1 MMIKDLIDRVLASFK
16 EDCDNITNL
25 YGEEY
30 SCGYC
35 KHRKICEAI
44 YKLKIKRWL
53 IMATVGSI
61 LVLIA
66 SLGFA
71 FLLIDDEY
79 ILSILLAI
87 ILIVG
92 FLFLIFS

>member
-1 MMIKDLIDRVLASFK
+1 
-16 EDCDNITNL
+16 
-25 YGEEY
+25 
-30 SCGYC
+30 
-35 KHRKICEAI
+35 
-44 YKLKIKRWL
+44 
-53 IMATVGSI
+53 MATVGSI

-66 SLGFA
+66 SLGFV

-92 FLFLIFS
+92 FLFLIFF

>member
-1 MMIKDLIDRVLASFK
+1 
-16 EDCDNITNL
+16 
-25 YGEEY
+25 
-30 SCGYC
+30 
-35 KHRKICEAI
+35 
-44 YKLKIKRWL
+44 
-53 IMATVGSI
+53 MATVGSI

-92 FLFLIFS
+92 FLFLIFF

>member
-1 MMIKDLIDRVLASFK
+1 MIKELIDRVLDSLK
-16 EDCDNITNL
+16 EDCDNIINL

-30 SCGYC
+30 SRGYC

-44 YKLKIKRWL
+44 YKLRIKRWL
-53 IMATVGSI
+53 IMVTVGSI

-92 FLFLIFS
+92 FLFLVFF

>member
-1 MMIKDLIDRVLASFK
+1 MIKDLIDRVLDSLK
-16 EDCDNITNL
+16 EDCDNIINL

-44 YKLKIKRWL
+44 YKLRIKRWL
-53 IMATVGSI
+53 TMAIVGFI
-61 LVLIA
+61 LVMIA
-66 SLGFA
+66 TLGFI
-71 FLLIDDEY
+71 FLLIDNEY
-79 ILSILLAI
+79 ILPIFLAI

-92 FLFLIFS
+92 FLFLFFF

>member
-1 MMIKDLIDRVLASFK
+1 MIKELIDRVLDSLK
-16 EDCDNITNL
+16 EDCDNIINL

-44 YKLKIKRWL
+44 YKLRIKRWL
-53 IMATVGSI
+53 IMVTVGSI

-79 ILSILLAI
+79 ILLILLAI

-92 FLFLIFS
+92 FLFLIFF

>member
-30 SCGYC
+30 SCGQC

-44 YKLKIKRWL
+44 YKLKIKR
-53 IMATVGSI
+53 
-61 LVLIA
+61 
-66 SLGFA
+66 
-71 FLLIDDEY
+71 
-79 ILSILLAI
+79 
-87 ILIVG
+87 
-92 FLFLIFS
+92 

>member
-1 MMIKDLIDRVLASFK
+1 MMLKLKYLKKTDSLLTKGWFWMIKDLIDRVLASFK

-44 YKLKIKRWL
+44 YKLKIKR
-53 IMATVGSI
+53 
-61 LVLIA
+61 
-66 SLGFA
+66 
-71 FLLIDDEY
+71 
-79 ILSILLAI
+79 
-87 ILIVG
+87 
-92 FLFLIFS
+92 

>member
-1 MMIKDLIDRVLASFK
+1 MIKELIDRVLDSLK
-16 EDCDNITNL
+16 EDCDNIINL

-30 SCGYC
+30 SCGFC

-44 YKLKIKRWL
+44 YKLRIKRWL
-53 IMATVGSI
+53 IMVTVGSI

-79 ILSILLAI
+79 ILLILLAI

-92 FLFLIFS
+92 FLFLVFF